1 MFSRIPIFDIL
12 KTHQISEAKSLL
24 SETQSLINQFNNELD
39 DITIELSKRLDTD
52 SWTYFFDHVTD
63 GFISNT
69 QIQAHI
75 YDAYDLVE
83 KSIKQVN
90 EIIESLKSK

>member
-39 DITIELSKRLDTD
+39 DITKR
-52 SWTYFFDHVTD
+52 
-63 GFISNT
+63 
-69 QIQAHI
+69 
-75 YDAYDLVE
+75 
-83 KSIKQVN
+83 KSLLLFQCSGVHKRC
-90 EIIESLKSK
+90 SPF